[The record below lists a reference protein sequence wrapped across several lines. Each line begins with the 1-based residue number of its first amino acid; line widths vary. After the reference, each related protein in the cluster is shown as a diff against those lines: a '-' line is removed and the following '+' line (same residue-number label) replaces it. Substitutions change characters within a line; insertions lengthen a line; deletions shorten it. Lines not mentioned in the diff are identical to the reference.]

1 MTSYL
6 HVKTII
12 CRRDIIIQRYH
23 ELSVLAYGQ
32 QPVKM
37 DIEGEMHDNNN
48 NILILLL
55 ILIIMIMYVVYGNNM
70 VYEMNGR
77 LVKMKR

>member
-23 ELSVLAYGQ
+23 ELSVYQ

-37 DIEGEMHDNNN
+37 DIEGEMHDNDNN

-55 ILIIMIMYVVYGNNM
+55 VLIIMIMYVLYGNNM
-70 VYEMNGR
+70 VYKMNGR

>member
-1 MTSYL
+1 
-6 HVKTII
+6 
-12 CRRDIIIQRYH
+12 
-23 ELSVLAYGQ
+23 
-32 QPVKM
+32 M